1 MSGPARAR
9 PVGLVLEGGAMR
21 GLYTAGVLDVLME
34 NRLWADLVI
43 GVSAGALHGAS
54 YVSNQ
59 PGRTIRYYEKYRADR
74 HFMGLYSLLTTGD
87 VVGRQ
92 FCYYDIPQRLDVF
105 DEAAFEASRI
115 RFYAVCTDVETG
127 RAAYFRL
134 TELATEH
141 SMELLRA
148 GASMPLVSRIV
159 EVDGRKYLDGGV
171 ADSIPLARAQALGCS
186 KNIVVLTQPAGY
198 LKPPARKAP
207 FAAAYRR
214 YPAFVQAMADRH
226 RMYNRQVCAAEQAA
240 ARGDVFLLCPS
251 RPLEVSRMEK
261 DVGRLRAAYRLGR
274 ADTEARLAGLRDF
287 LEGPQLAPGKT
298 GEG

>member
-1 MSGPARAR
+1 MSAPRFTE

-34 NRLWADLVI
+34 NALWADLVI

-87 VVGRQ
+87 MVGKQ

-105 DEAAFEASRI
+105 DEAAFEASPI
-115 RFYAVCTDVETG
+115 RFYSVCTDVESG
-127 RAAYFRL
+127 RAAYFHL
-134 TELATEH
+134 AELASAH
-141 SMELLRA
+141 NMELLRA
-148 GASMPLVSRIV
+148 GASMPLVSRVV
-159 EVDGRKYLDGGV
+159 EVDGKKYLDGGV
-171 ADSIPLARAQALGCS
+171 ADSIPLAKAQALGCR

-198 LKPPARKAP
+198 LKPPAGTAP

-214 YPAFVQAMADRH
+214 YPAFVQAMAERH
-226 RMYNRQVCAAEQAA
+226 HMYNRQVCAAEQAA
-240 ARGDVFLLCPS
+240 ARGEVLLLRPS
-251 RPLEVSRMEK
+251 RPLDVSRMERDLGK
-261 DVGRLRAAYRLGR
+261 LRAIYQLGR
-274 ADTEARLAGLRDF
+274 TDTETRLAELHAFLRA
-287 LEGPQLAPGKT
+287 E
-298 GEG
+298 